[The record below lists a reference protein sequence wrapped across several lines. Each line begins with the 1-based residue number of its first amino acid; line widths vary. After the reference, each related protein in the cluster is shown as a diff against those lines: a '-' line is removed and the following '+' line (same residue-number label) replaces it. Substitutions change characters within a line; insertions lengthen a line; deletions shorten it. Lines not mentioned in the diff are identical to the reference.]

1 MPKLL
6 FSKIRFSDI
15 KDLLPNVQRPKR
27 IDIVLSRR
35 MRNNNIW
42 RFGQNLDDETCPS
55 NLLWK
60 TDHKLDLSLEKLL
73 RDKKFRAPFRS
84 FLESEFSEENLDFW
98 LACEDYRSTSDN
110 LKWRAEKIYEEFI
123 RPTAHRE
130 INVDHCVREKIQES
144 LKKPSR
150 RCFDEAQKHVYLLM
164 LRDSCPRFLHSDA
177 YLSLKCK
184 SRTQWYI

>member
-6 FSKIRFSDI
+6 FSRIRFSDI
-15 KDLLPNVQRPKR
+15 KDLLPNVQRPRR

-35 MRNNNIW
+35 RRNINIW
-42 RFGQNLDDETCPS
+42 RLCQNLNDETCPS
-55 NLLWK
+55 NLSWK
-60 TDHKLDLSLEKLL
+60 TDQKFDLCLETLL
-73 RDKKFRAPFRS
+73 RDKKYRTPFRS

-98 LACEDYRSTSDN
+98 LACEEFRSTSDD

-123 RPTAHRE
+123 RPTACKE
-130 INVDHCVREKIQES
+130 INVDHRVREKIQES

-150 RCFDEAQKHVYLLM
+150 CCFDEAQKQVYLLM